1 MLFTTNQLF
10 KLLPLASLALIL
22 SSCSS
27 YKPGYIN
34 SPTFEKKDDLFV
46 NLSAGSQLGANVSY
60 SPLNNWGVLL
70 NGSTGFW
77 SEVRNENSTFV
88 NQDKEFTNKFRF
100 QNYFYELATGV
111 YAPIGEAFYIDFYAG
126 YGKGASGTGLWRF
139 RPDDAWFGQELVAF
153 KANYSN
159 VFLQSSLKFIL
170 DDGLSFNLSGRMNI
184 LNYRDFK
191 YVYEDP
197 PTNDNS
203 NRDNW
208 PLPPQNEIN
217 SYFDFN
223 QQTAYQVGL
232 GLEADAKHLVIN
244 AQLQIGV
251 KAYDISNDDSY
262 FSVRPISVFLGI
274 AMPIHRWGKEN

>member
-34 SPTFEKKDDLFV
+34 SPTFEKKNDLFV

-60 SPLNNWGVLL
+60 SPLNNWGILL
-70 NGSTGFW
+70 NGSTGLW
-77 SEVRNENSTFV
+77 NEVRSESSAFV
-88 NQDKEFTNKFRF
+88 NQDKEFTDKFRF

-111 YAPIGEAFYIDFYAG
+111 YTPIGEAFYIDFYAG
-126 YGKGASGTGLWRF
+126 YGMGASGKGLWRF

-153 KANYSN
+153 KADYSN
-159 VFLQSSLKFIL
+159 VFLQSTLKLIL
-170 DDGLSFNLSGRMNI
+170 ADDLRFNLSGRMNI
-184 LNYRDFK
+184 LNYKDFN
-191 YVYEDP
+191 YIYESP
-197 PTNDNS
+197 ADNNP

-208 PLPPQNEIN
+208 PLPSQNEIN

-232 GLEADAKHLVIN
+232 GLEGDAKYFVIN
-244 AQLQIGV
+244 AQLQFGIE
-251 KAYDISNDDSY
+251 AYDISNDDSY
-262 FSVRPISVFLGI
+262 FSVRPFSVFLGI
-274 AMPIHRWGKEN
+274 AMPIHRWGKED